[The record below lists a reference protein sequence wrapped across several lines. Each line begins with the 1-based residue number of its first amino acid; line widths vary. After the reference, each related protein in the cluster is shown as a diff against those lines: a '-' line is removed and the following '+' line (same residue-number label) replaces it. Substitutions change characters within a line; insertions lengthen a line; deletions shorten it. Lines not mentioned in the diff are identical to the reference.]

1 MPASEVT
8 FQMLSADK
16 GSQPRYVDV
25 VLTVTRASDYS
36 RRSGWKAVM
45 SIRDQGKKKRVYGAW
60 RLTIVDAAL
69 SLLVRYASRIRESEK
84 PRLMNAVAAIQERRA
99 ANLPTRAM
107 GSQPIQASDPAPQPR
122 TASGSESP
130 APSQASCPENAV
142 CCVHQIYGLFG
153 DDKPMSKL
161 FQTSNRMWKEVAAGM
176 GAQYVPPVGMPPKW
190 NPWSSNDILSFGT
203 CTVACDTQLCV
214 PTSAAWLFF
223 TTTVG
228 CMLTWISCQTVLGMR
243 RQHWQC
249 LVCRCVPTG
258 PGSQP
263 RQPANQGRRAHN

>member
-1 MPASEVT
+1 
-8 FQMLSADK
+8 
-16 GSQPRYVDV
+16 
-25 VLTVTRASDYS
+25 
-36 RRSGWKAVM
+36 
-45 SIRDQGKKKRVYGAW
+45 
-60 RLTIVDAAL
+60 
-69 SLLVRYASRIRESEK
+69 
-84 PRLMNAVAAIQERRA
+84 MNVAAAIQERRA

-176 GAQYVPPVGMPPKW
+176 GAQYHLW
-190 NPWSSNDILSFGT
+190 NAAEVESLVKQRYPEFWDMYRGVRYPIMRADIGRLVVLHNYG
-203 CTVACDTQLCV
+203 
-214 PTSAAWLFF
+214 
-223 TTTVG
+223 G
-228 CMLTWISCQTVLGMR
+228 MLTWISCQTVLGMR

-249 LVCRCVPTG
+249 LVCRCFPTG

-263 RQPANQGRRAHN
+263 RQPANQGRRVHN